1 MSDKKYR
8 LITRADFDGVVS
20 SGLLIELDMVDEI
33 VIAEPKDMQGGN
45 IAITSNDII
54 TNLPYVEGVH
64 LCFGHH
70 LSETVH
76 VGEKEN
82 LIINPNMPTAARV
95 VYEHFG
101 GKASFPGVSE

>member
-20 SGLLIELDMVDEI
+20 GGLLIGLDMVDEI
-33 VIAEPKDMQGGN
+33 VIAEPKDMQDGN

-54 TNLPYVEGVH
+54 TNLPYVEGVR
-64 LCFGHH
+64 LCFDHH
-70 LSETVH
+70 LSETVR